1 MLKMMVYKEA
11 NSVLNSALT
20 PDKRCISKGVGK
32 DNGADWKD
40 TQDHTSA
47 MTTFMNRNGG
57 ASLFPDMRS
66 LPLRRARSQEGSLQP
81 RSCVRASL

>member
-40 TQDHTSA
+40 T
-47 MTTFMNRNGG
+47 
-57 ASLFPDMRS
+57 
-66 LPLRRARSQEGSLQP
+66 
-81 RSCVRASL
+81 